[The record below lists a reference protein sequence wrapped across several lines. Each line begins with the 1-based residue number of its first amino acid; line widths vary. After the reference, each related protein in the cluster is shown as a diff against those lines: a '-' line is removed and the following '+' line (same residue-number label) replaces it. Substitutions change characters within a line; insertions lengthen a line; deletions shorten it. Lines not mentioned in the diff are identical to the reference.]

1 MTDDKK
7 ETEKSGG
14 ASVTD
19 LPAALPLP
27 TCCDNII
34 MDNRLPSL
42 KKMGVLAALC
52 LLYGSPD
59 AQCVSIISV

>member
-7 ETEKSGG
+7 ETEKKSGG

-27 TCCDNII
+27 TII
-34 MDNRLPSL
+34 MDN
-42 KKMGVLAALC
+42 K
-52 LLYGSPD
+52 
-59 AQCVSIISV
+59 

>member
-27 TCCDNII
+27 TII
-34 MDNRLPSL
+34 MDN
-42 KKMGVLAALC
+42 K
-52 LLYGSPD
+52 
-59 AQCVSIISV
+59 